1 MKMEFLTLNA
11 HLHYRALLFVATL
24 FLALCSTGLTQ
35 VTLANFP
42 SDQKQVEISL
52 KTAAGKAIKL
62 HRFPLGQ
69 ISSSFALDPHP
80 NH

>member
-1 MKMEFLTLNA
+1 MEISTLNA

-62 HRFPLGQ
+62 HSFPLGQ

>member
-1 MKMEFLTLNA
+1 MALLALNA
-11 HLHYRALLFVATL
+11 HLHYRALLFVLAL
-24 FLALCSTGLTQ
+24 FLALSSTGLTQ

-62 HRFPLGQ
+62 HSFPLGQ
-69 ISSSFALDPHP
+69 NSSSFALDPHP
-80 NH
+80 HH